1 MFHHCFASCE
11 RFVGSF
17 ATSLLTTSHSMAS
30 LFMILAFSGILF
42 AADDDSW
49 VVYQGEQGIG
59 QGKHIVWVS
68 GDEEYR
74 SEEAL
79 PMMARIM
86 AFRYGFKCT
95 VLFAIDPETGVID
108 PNNQT
113 NIPGMAALDDADLMV
128 LALRFRE
135 LPDSE
140 MKHLVDYVKSGKPVI
155 GLRTSTHAFN
165 YSRAKDSPYRPGV
178 SITASG
184 KVGLVN
190 RFWAIRGLV
199 ITVGT
204 RARRLAV

>member
-1 MFHHCFASCE
+1 MFHPCFASCE
-11 RFVGSF
+11 RFVGSY
-17 ATSLLTTSHSMAS
+17 ATSLLKTSHSMAS

-95 VLFAIDPETGVID
+95 VLFLSLIHI
-108 PNNQT
+108 
-113 NIPGMAALDDADLMV
+113 
-128 LALRFRE
+128 
-135 LPDSE
+135 
-140 MKHLVDYVKSGKPVI
+140 
-155 GLRTSTHAFN
+155 
-165 YSRAKDSPYRPGV
+165 
-178 SITASG
+178 
-184 KVGLVN
+184 
-190 RFWAIRGLV
+190 
-199 ITVGT
+199 
-204 RARRLAV
+204 

>member
-1 MFHHCFASCE
+1 
-11 RFVGSF
+11 
-17 ATSLLTTSHSMAS
+17 
-30 LFMILAFSGILF
+30 MILAFSGILF

-95 VLFAIDPETGVID
+95 VLFAIDPVTGVID

-140 MKHLVDYVKSGKPVI
+140 MKHLV
-155 GLRTSTHAFN
+155 
-165 YSRAKDSPYRPGV
+165 
-178 SITASG
+178 
-184 KVGLVN
+184 
-190 RFWAIRGLV
+190 
-199 ITVGT
+199 
-204 RARRLAV
+204 